1 MESAR
6 SGRLQAL
13 WGETVEQTKQ
23 EILKQIDAAL
33 EFWSTHRAKAEY
45 DDLSDLG
52 PSLHAEVDTIL
63 ATTLDRLA
71 PVTSPY
77 REWMSHTMAN
87 KAGALRALRRD
98 YDAGYLSKFQS
109 LVRAEVFADFLEMAE
124 HLLEQGYKDPCAVL
138 VGGVLEDHLRSL
150 CQSRGIPLQMSGKP
164 KKADSMNND
173 LASAGVYSK
182 LDQKN
187 VTAWL
192 DLRNKAAHGKYDEY
206 NADQVRNL
214 LVGVREFAARI
225 AA

>member
-1 MESAR
+1 MAS
-6 SGRLQAL
+6 
-13 WGETVEQTKQ
+13 TQ

-33 EFWSTHRAKAEY
+33 ELWSTHRAKSKY
-45 DDLSDLG
+45 DDLSDL
-52 PSLHAEVDTIL
+52 PDRPLATEVDTIL
-63 ATTLDRLA
+63 AATLDRLA
-71 PVTSPY
+71 PANSPY
-77 REWMSHTMAN
+77 RESISHIMRR
-87 KAGALRALRRD
+87 KVGALRALRRD
-98 YDAGYLSKFQS
+98 YDAGYLSSVQS

-150 CQSRGIPLQMSGKP
+150 CQGRGIPLQMSGKP

-192 DLRNKAAHGKYDEY
+192 DLRNKAAHAQYGEY
-206 NADQVRNL
+206 NADQVQNL
-214 LVGVREFAARI
+214 LIGVREFAARI
-225 AA
+225 TA

>member
-1 MESAR
+1 MAS
-6 SGRLQAL
+6 
-13 WGETVEQTKQ
+13 TQ

-33 EFWSTHRAKAEY
+33 ELWSTHQAKSKY
-45 DDLSDLG
+45 DDLSDL
-52 PSLHAEVDTIL
+52 PDRTISTEVDTIL
-63 ATTLDRLA
+63 AATLYRLA
-71 PVTSPY
+71 PANSPY
-77 REWMSHTMAN
+77 RESISDIMRS
-87 KAGALRALRRD
+87 KVGALRALRRD
-98 YDAGYLSKFQS
+98 YDAGYLSSVQS

-150 CQSRGIPLQMSGKP
+150 CQGRGIPLQMSGKP

-192 DLRNKAAHGKYDEY
+192 DLRNKAAHAQYGEY
-206 NADQVRNL
+206 NADQVQNL
-214 LVGVREFAARI
+214 LIGVREFAARI
-225 AA
+225 TA

>member
-1 MESAR
+1 MAS
-6 SGRLQAL
+6 
-13 WGETVEQTKQ
+13 TQ

-33 EFWSTHRAKAEY
+33 ELWSTHRDND
-45 DDLSDLG
+45 DDLSDLDDRTIYM
-52 PSLHAEVDTIL
+52 EVDTIL
-63 ATTLDRLA
+63 AATLDRLA
-71 PVTSPY
+71 PANSPY
-77 REWMSHTMAN
+77 RESISYIMRN
-87 KAGALRALRRD
+87 KVGALRALRRD
-98 YDAGYLSKFQS
+98 YDAGYLSSVQS

-124 HLLEQGYKDPCAVL
+124 HLLGQGYKDPCAVL

-150 CQSRGIPLQMSGKP
+150 CQGRGIPLQMSGKP

-192 DLRNKAAHGKYDEY
+192 DLRNKAAHAQYGEY
-206 NADQVRNL
+206 NADQVQNL
-214 LVGVREFAARI
+214 LTGVREFAARI

>member
-1 MESAR
+1 MLLGCTGGLAPGR
-6 SGRLQAL
+6 VLWCRLQAL

-52 PSLHAEVDTIL
+52 PSLYAEVDTIL

-71 PVTSPY
+71 PATSPY

-138 VGGVLEDHLRSL
+138 VGGCPGRSPPK
-150 CQSRGIPLQMSGKP
+150 PLPEPGYP
-164 KKADSMNND
+164 VAD
-173 LASAGVYSK
+173 
-182 LDQKN
+182 
-187 VTAWL
+187 
-192 DLRNKAAHGKYDEY
+192 
-206 NADQVRNL
+206 
-214 LVGVREFAARI
+214 VGQAQEG
-225 AA
+225 

>member
-1 MESAR
+1 MLVGLPLVKRRNEPMES
-6 SGRLQAL
+6 
-13 WGETVEQTKQ
+13 TQ

-33 EFWSTHRAKAEY
+33 ELWSTHRAKAEHS
-45 DDLSDLG
+45 DLSDLG
-52 PSLHAEVDTIL
+52 QALHVEVDTIL
-63 ATTLDRLA
+63 AATLDRLA
-71 PVTSPY
+71 PATSPY
-77 REWMSHTMAN
+77 RESMSHIMSN
-87 KAGALRALRRD
+87 KVGALRALRRD
-98 YDAGYLSKFQS
+98 YDAGYLSSVQS

-150 CQSRGIPLQMSGKP
+150 CQGRGIPLQMSGKP

-192 DLRNKAAHGKYDEY
+192 DLRNKAAHAQYGEY
-206 NADQVRNL
+206 NADQVQNL
-214 LVGVREFAARI
+214 LTGVREFAARI
-225 AA
+225 TA

>member
-1 MESAR
+1 M
-6 SGRLQAL
+6 
-13 WGETVEQTKQ
+13 EQTKQ

-33 EFWSTHRAKAEY
+33 ELWSTYRAKAKY

-52 PSLHAEVDTIL
+52 DPLYAEVDTIL
-63 ATTLDRLA
+63 AATLDRLA
-71 PVTSPY
+71 PATSPY
-77 REWMSHTMAN
+77 RESMSQIMTS
-87 KAGALRALRRD
+87 KVGALRALRRD
-98 YDAGYLSKFQS
+98 YDAGYLSSVQS
-109 LVRAEVFADFLEMAE
+109 LVRAEVFADLLEMAE

-138 VGGVLEDHLRSL
+138 VGGVLEDHLRNL
-150 CQSRGIPLQMSGKP
+150 CQGRGIPLQISGKP

-173 LASAGVYSK
+173 LASAVVYSK

-192 DLRNKAAHGKYDEY
+192 DLRNKAAHGKRDEY

>member
-1 MESAR
+1 MK
-6 SGRLQAL
+6 Q
-13 WGETVEQTKQ
+13 TTKQ
-23 EILKQIDAAL
+23 EILKQIDEAL
-33 EFWSTHRAKAEY
+33 EFWSTRKERACGVSHYEIEAINV
-45 DDLSDLG
+45 
-52 PSLHAEVDTIL
+52 EVDTIL
-63 ATTLDRLA
+63 AATLDRLA
-71 PVTSPY
+71 PPTSQY
-77 REWMSHTMAN
+77 R
-87 KAGALRALRRD
+87 KAISGFQAHQVGALRALRRD
-98 YDAGYLSKFQS
+98 YAAGYLSGVQS

-124 HLLEQGYKDPCAVL
+124 HLLEQDYKDPCAVL

-150 CQSRGIPLQMSGKP
+150 CQGRGIPLQISGKP

-173 LASAGVYSK
+173 LASANVYSK

-214 LVGVREFAARI
+214 LVGVREFAARV

>member
-1 MESAR
+1 MLVGLPLVKRRNEPMAS
-6 SGRLQAL
+6 
-13 WGETVEQTKQ
+13 TQ

-33 EFWSTHRAKAEY
+33 ELWSTHRVKSKH
-45 DDLSDLG
+45 DDLSDL
-52 PSLHAEVDTIL
+52 PDRPLATEVDTIL
-63 ATTLDRLA
+63 AATLDRLA
-71 PVTSPY
+71 PANSPY
-77 REWMSHTMAN
+77 RESISHIMRS
-87 KAGALRALRRD
+87 KVGALRALRRD
-98 YDAGYLSKFQS
+98 YDAGYLSSVQS

-150 CQSRGIPLQMSGKP
+150 CQGRGIPLQMSGKP

-192 DLRNKAAHGKYDEY
+192 DLRNKAAHAQYGEY
-206 NADQVRNL
+206 NADQVQNL
-214 LVGVREFAARI
+214 LIGVREFAARI
-225 AA
+225 TA

>member
-1 MESAR
+1 MAS
-6 SGRLQAL
+6 
-13 WGETVEQTKQ
+13 TQ

-33 EFWSTHRAKAEY
+33 ELWSTHRAKSKY
-45 DDLSDLG
+45 DDLSDL
-52 PSLHAEVDTIL
+52 PDRPLSAEVDNIL
-63 ATTLDRLA
+63 AATLDRLA
-71 PVTSPY
+71 PANSPY
-77 REWMSHTMAN
+77 RESIFHLMLS
-87 KAGALRALRRD
+87 KVGALQALRRD
-98 YDAGYLSKFQS
+98 YDAGYLSSVQS

-124 HLLEQGYKDPCAVL
+124 HLLKQGYKDPCAVL

-150 CQSRGIPLQMSGKP
+150 CQGRGIPLQMSGKP

-192 DLRNKAAHGKYDEY
+192 DLRNKAAHAQYGEY
-206 NADQVRNL
+206 NHDQVQNL
-214 LVGVREFAARI
+214 LIGVREFAARI

>member
-1 MESAR
+1 MTMM
-6 SGRLQAL
+6 L
-13 WGETVEQTKQ
+13 
-23 EILKQIDAAL
+23 
-33 EFWSTHRAKAEY
+33 
-45 DDLSDLG
+45 
-52 PSLHAEVDTIL
+52 DTF
-63 ATTLDRLA
+63 
-71 PVTSPY
+71 P
-77 REWMSHTMAN
+77 N
-87 KAGALRALRRD
+87 
-98 YDAGYLSKFQS
+98 FQS

-173 LASAGVYSK
+173 LAFADVYSK

-214 LVGVREFAARI
+214 LVGVREFCGADRRLTWFAVGGIRI
-225 AA
+225 LLGLGEHPGSSENFCGGFTPGGIAERNGSATLRPRTCLQRVTPCETVLQEKFDWQYLSATSGDLALMTDLMKHVNRDSDRH